1 MGFRFRKS
9 INLGGG
15 FRINISK
22 SGIGYSWGVKGF
34 RITQTSRGT
43 TRKTYSIPGTGF
55 SYVEERSNKS
65 PHYENNH
72 FQPTND
78 NIYAEEK
85 FINEISEIDN
95 NNTNYSKLPDFNTS
109 RNEILD
115 KETSDKDFLKTLLL
129 CLFLGGLG
137 AHRFY
142 SGKYKT
148 AIAQLLLA
156 ICPFTTFIAVIWAF
170 VDLINILSK
179 KWFSSKCIPVIQEDG
194 SIIQTFDEN
203 DCEKDILALAQKS
216 IEWNALANVFIVLTI
231 IIALAAPKFSFL
243 FLFAVTFKIYCRIK
257 GIIDLDYDI
266 DEESLGVIRNKML
279 PMVRVAQCA
288 KVWRVNS
295 SSGVIDTKYSA
306 GATSLIKRTQCIAL
320 TKAVFPFK
328 SKMNAVSFISPNETI
343 IFLPDRLFI
352 IQGTKIASVNYTD
365 MDISADTTDFIEEE
379 ILPRDAQVIRYTWK
393 YVNKSGG
400 PDRRFKDNKEIPVC
414 LYGQLKFKAPGVNTI
429 LMFSNTNLH
438 QDIDY
443 NSMRNVSDDSGIAKY
458 VAVSI
463 LCIALVLA
471 NTLRDESQSTNSTQQ
486 NNQQQKVECK
496 YSIYDGEEV
505 CKEPNIVNTT
515 SYSPEQLAYLPNHP
529 RIGDDFS
536 KVYEF
541 QQIINDKRIK
551 ATDIRTYSNLEERM
565 GYEEL
570 KKSVVLTFLKDPT
583 NGKNLGEIKIN
594 VVEKTFAQNM
604 TLDRAL
610 NIVKEYLPDYFT
622 SYYKKDA
629 SFIKE
634 GNGIKIWCY
643 GARLNSK
650 GDKLRSS
657 SNLYLP
663 YYYSFYIKQD
673 TNNNTWEIYTD
684 YSAYAGAS
692 VEWYNRYKRWDVNI
706 NERTN

>member
-22 SGIGYSWGVKGF
+22 TGIGYSWGVKGF
-34 RITQTSRGT
+34 RLTQTARGT
-43 TRKTYSIPGTGF
+43 TRKTYSIPGTGL

-65 PHYENNH
+65 SHHENNH
-72 FQPTND
+72 FQQTND
-78 NIYAEEK
+78 NSYPEEN
-85 FINEISEIDN
+85 FVNEISEIDN
-95 NNTNYSKLPDFNTS
+95 NNTNYNKLPDFKTS
-109 RNEILD
+109 SNEILD
-115 KETSDKDFLKTLLL
+115 KKTSDKDFLKILLL

-170 VDLINILSK
+170 VDLINILRK

-194 SIIQTFDEN
+194 SIIQAFDEN
-203 DCEKDILALAQKS
+203 DCEKDILALAKKS
-216 IEWNALANVFIVLTI
+216 LEWNALANVFIVLTI

-243 FLFAVTFKIYCRIK
+243 FLFAVAFKIYCRIK
-257 GIIDLDYDI
+257 GVIDLDYDI
-266 DEESLGVIRNKML
+266 DEESLGAIRNKML

-352 IQGTKIASVNYTD
+352 IQGTKIASVNYAD

-429 LMFSNTNLH
+429 LMFSNANLH
-438 QDIDY
+438 QDVDY
-443 NSMRNVSDDSGIAKY
+443 NSMSNVSDDSGIAKY
-458 VAVSI
+458 VCA
-463 LCIALVLA
+463 
-471 NTLRDESQSTNSTQQ
+471 
-486 NNQQQKVECK
+486 
-496 YSIYDGEEV
+496 
-505 CKEPNIVNTT
+505 
-515 SYSPEQLAYLPNHP
+515 
-529 RIGDDFS
+529 
-536 KVYEF
+536 
-541 QQIINDKRIK
+541 
-551 ATDIRTYSNLEERM
+551 
-565 GYEEL
+565 
-570 KKSVVLTFLKDPT
+570 
-583 NGKNLGEIKIN
+583 
-594 VVEKTFAQNM
+594 
-604 TLDRAL
+604 
-610 NIVKEYLPDYFT
+610 
-622 SYYKKDA
+622 
-629 SFIKE
+629 
-634 GNGIKIWCY
+634 
-643 GARLNSK
+643 
-650 GDKLRSS
+650 
-657 SNLYLP
+657 
-663 YYYSFYIKQD
+663 
-673 TNNNTWEIYTD
+673 
-684 YSAYAGAS
+684 
-692 VEWYNRYKRWDVNI
+692 
-706 NERTN
+706 